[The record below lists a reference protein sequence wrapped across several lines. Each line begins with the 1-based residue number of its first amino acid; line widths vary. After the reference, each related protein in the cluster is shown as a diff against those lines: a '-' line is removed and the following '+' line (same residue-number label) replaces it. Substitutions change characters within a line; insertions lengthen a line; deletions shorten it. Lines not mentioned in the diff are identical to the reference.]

1 MNASGMS
8 GLIESLR
15 NTRENGG
22 IVNVSGMT
30 GGASALAAARLAEEN
45 GGQILLIVSTSEKAK
60 QIEEFLAFF
69 AENRRVY
76 VLPDEERSRFQYEAK
91 SRVLSYERLKC
102 LSAALSGEECIFV
115 APVMAAVKGM
125 PDVSRFREVCIDIS
139 LRDAVNYDEI
149 REMLIFT
156 GYERTEVTEVRGQFS
171 IRGSII
177 DIFPPDA
184 EYPFRIDLFGDE
196 VDDLKLFDPLTQRSV
211 RSLDSVHILPATVP
225 NPASEKVAAFFWD
238 YMSEEKRSSPMIGIG
253 SVNSGIWPPGSGPP
267 ERR

>member
-1 MNASGMS
+1 M
-8 GLIESLR
+8 
-15 NTRENGG
+15 
-22 IVNVSGMT
+22 
-30 GGASALAAARLAEEN
+30 
-45 GGQILLIVSTSEKAK
+45 
-60 QIEEFLAFF
+60 
-69 AENRRVY
+69 

-139 LRDAVNYDEI
+139 LRDVVNYDEI

-184 EYPFRIDLFGDE
+184 EYPFRSIF
-196 VDDLKLFDPLTQRSV
+196 S
-211 RSLDSVHILPATVP
+211 AT
-225 NPASEKVAAFFWD
+225 K
-238 YMSEEKRSSPMIGIG
+238 
-253 SVNSGIWPPGSGPP
+253 
-267 ERR
+267 

>member
-1 MNASGMS
+1 M
-8 GLIESLR
+8 
-15 NTRENGG
+15 
-22 IVNVSGMT
+22 
-30 GGASALAAARLAEEN
+30 
-45 GGQILLIVSTSEKAK
+45 
-60 QIEEFLAFF
+60 
-69 AENRRVY
+69 Y

-139 LRDAVNYDEI
+139 LRDVVNYDEI

-156 GYERTEVTEVRGQFS
+156 DMSTPRSPKWGTVQHK
-171 IRGSII
+171 RGSII

-211 RSLDSVHILPATVP
+211 RSLDSVHILRLPSRIPRVKKLP
-225 NPASEKVAAFFWD
+225 HFSGIICRRK
-238 YMSEEKRSSPMIGIG
+238 KRSSPMIGIG
-253 SVNSGIWPPGSGPP
+253 SVNSGIWPTGSGPP